1 MINSS
6 RVIQLDSVPGQATTV
21 VCTFLLAAETGGMR
35 PNRHGQP
42 GLMMMQTYSSDPPGS
57 MLVLPNEEATRRLAA
72 DVANMLEPGDFI
84 ALSGDLG
91 AGKTTFVRA
100 MITHLA
106 SDAAIEVPSPTFTLV
121 QHYDLPRFRVV
132 HADLYRVAGADE
144 LAELGLDETA
154 DCVVMMEWPDRAGGA
169 LPQDRI
175 DIAFALAPQ
184 GGIEHRIVHM
194 DGRGAATARVDR
206 LGAMLEFLDKAGFG
220 AAARAR
226 IAGDAS
232 TRSYERLINGGNRFI
247 LMNSPRRPDG
257 PPIKHGLPY
266 SAIAH
271 LAEDVKPF
279 VAVAKALRERGFS
292 APKVFRA
299 DHDAGFA
306 VVEDLGAELVVAGD
320 PPLPIAERYERAV
333 DVLVELHR
341 HDLPDV
347 LPVTPH
353 VDYRIPPYDLDAFLI
368 EVELLIDWYL
378 PLRGAPATVEAR
390 AEFLSLWREAL
401 RPALDARKTWVLRDF
416 HSPNLLWLA
425 DRSGIA
431 QIGLLD
437 FQDAVMGPEAFD
449 VASLLQDAR
458 VDVAEELEMALFTR
472 YVRARRAHDRNYDA
486 DAFGRL
492 YATLAAQR
500 ATKILGIFARLDRR
514 DGKPQ
519 YLRHL
524 PRIHTYVHRA
534 LRHPAL
540 AALRAWYDAHVPPP

>member
-1 MINSS
+1 M
-6 RVIQLDSVPGQATTV
+6 V
-21 VCTFLLAAETGGMR
+21 
-35 PNRHGQP
+35 
-42 GLMMMQTYSSDPPGS
+42 MQTYPSDPPGS
-57 MLVLPNEEATRRLAA
+57 TLVLANEEATRRLAA

-100 MITHLA
+100 VITHLA
-106 SDAAIEVPSPTFTLV
+106 NDAAIEVLSPTFTLV

-132 HADLYRVAGADE
+132 HADLYRVAGPEE
-144 LAELGLDETA
+144 LTELGLDEVA
-154 DCVVMMEWPDRAGGA
+154 DSVVMMEWPDRAGGA

-175 DIAFALAPQ
+175 DIAFTLAPND
-184 GGIEHRIVHM
+184 GMEYRIVHM

-206 LGAMLEFLDKAGFG
+206 LGAMLGFLDKAGFS

-232 TRSYERLINGGNRFI
+232 TRSYERLVNGGSRFI

-257 PPIKHGLPY
+257 PPIKRGLPY

-279 VAVAKALRERGFS
+279 VAVANALRERGFS
-292 APKVFRA
+292 APKNFRA
-299 DHDAGFA
+299 DHDA
-306 VVEDLGAELVVAGD
+306 VVEDLGTELVVAGN

-333 DVLVELHR
+333 DVLIELHR

-347 LPVTPH
+347 LPVTPQA
-353 VDYRIPPYDLDAFLI
+353 DYRIPSYDLDAFLI

-378 PLRGAPATVEAR
+378 PLRGAPATIETR
-390 AEFLSLWREAL
+390 AEFLSLWRDAL
-401 RPALDARKTWVLRDF
+401 HPALDARKTWVLRDF

-437 FQDAVMGPEAFD
+437 FQDTVMGPEAFD

-458 VDVAEELEMALFTR
+458 VDVAEELEIALFTR
-472 YVRARRAHDRNYDA
+472 YVQARRAHDRDFDA

-524 PRIHTYVHRA
+524 PRIYGYACRA

-540 AALRAWYDAHVPPP
+540 AALREWYQTHVPPP

>member
-1 MINSS
+1 
-6 RVIQLDSVPGQATTV
+6 
-21 VCTFLLAAETGGMR
+21 
-35 PNRHGQP
+35 
-42 GLMMMQTYSSDPPGS
+42 MMMQTYSSDPPGS
-57 MLVLPNEEATRRLAA
+57 TLVLANEDATRRFAA
-72 DVANMLEPGDFI
+72 DLANMLEPGDFI

-100 MITHLA
+100 MIAHLA
-106 SDAAIEVPSPTFTLV
+106 NDAAIEVPSPTFTLV

-154 DCVVMMEWPDRAGGA
+154 DSVVMMEWPDRAGRA
-169 LPQDRI
+169 LPEDRI
-175 DIAFALAPQ
+175 DIAFTLAPHD
-184 GGIEHRIVHM
+184 GMEHRIVHM
-194 DGRGAATARVDR
+194 DGRGATTARVDR
-206 LGAMLEFLDKAGFG
+206 LGAMLGFLDKAGLG
-220 AAARAR
+220 TAARAR

-232 TRSYERLINGGNRFI
+232 TRSYERLVNGGRRFI
-247 LMNSPRRPDG
+247 LMNSPRKADG
-257 PPIKHGLPY
+257 PPLRRGLTY

-279 VAVAKALRERGFS
+279 VAVANALRQRGFS
-292 APKVFRA
+292 APAIFLA
-299 DHDAGFA
+299 DHEAGFA
-306 VVEDLGAELVVAGD
+306 VVEDLGTELIVGGD
-320 PPLPIAERYERAV
+320 PPMPIPERYERAV
-333 DVLVELHR
+333 EVLIELHR

-347 LPVTPH
+347 LPVTPQ
-353 VDYRIPPYDLDAFLI
+353 VEYRIPSYDLDAFLI

-378 PLRGAPATVEAR
+378 PLRGAPATAAAR
-390 AEFLSLWREAL
+390 TEFLSLWHDAL

-431 QIGLLD
+431 QVGLLD
-437 FQDAVMGPEAFD
+437 FQDTVMGPAAFD

-458 VDVAEELEMALFTR
+458 VDVTEELEIALFTR
-472 YVRARRAHDRNYDA
+472 YVQARRAHNPDFDA
-486 DAFGRL
+486 NAFGRL

-514 DGKPQ
+514 DSKPQ

-524 PRIHTYVHRA
+524 PRIYAYARRA
-534 LRHPAL
+534 LSHPAL
-540 AALRAWYDAHVPPP
+540 AALRGWYRTHAPPP

>member
-1 MINSS
+1 
-6 RVIQLDSVPGQATTV
+6 
-21 VCTFLLAAETGGMR
+21 
-35 PNRHGQP
+35 
-42 GLMMMQTYSSDPPGS
+42 MMMQSYACDPAGS
-57 MLVLPNEEATRRLAA
+57 TLVLSNEEATRRFAA

-100 MITHLA
+100 MIAHLA
-106 SDAAIEVPSPTFTLV
+106 NDAAIEVPSPTFTLV
-121 QHYDLPRFRVV
+121 QSYDLPRFRVV

-154 DCVVMMEWPDRAGGA
+154 DAVVMMEWPDRAGGA

-175 DIAFALAPQ
+175 DIAFALAPHD
-184 GGIEHRIVHM
+184 GIEHRIVHM

-206 LGAMLEFLDKAGFG
+206 LGAMLGFLDKAGLG
-220 AAARAR
+220 TAVRTR

-232 TRSYERLINGGNRFI
+232 TRSYERLVNGGSRFI
-247 LMNSPRRPDG
+247 LMNAPRKADG
-257 PPIKHGLPY
+257 PPIKRGLPY

-271 LAEDVKPF
+271 LAEDMRPF
-279 VAVAKALRERGFS
+279 VAVANGLRERGFS
-292 APKVFRA
+292 APKIFFA
-299 DHDAGFA
+299 DHDAGF
-306 VVEDLGAELVVAGD
+306 VVLEDLGAELIVAGD
-320 PPLPIAERYERAV
+320 PPRPIPERYERAV
-333 DVLVELHR
+333 DVLIELHR

-347 LPVTPH
+347 LPVAPH
-353 VDYRIPPYDLDAFLI
+353 VEHRIPPYDLDAFLI
-368 EVELLIDWYL
+368 EVELLLDWYL
-378 PLRGAPATVEAR
+378 ALRGAPASAEAR
-390 AEFLSLWREAL
+390 ARFLSLWQEAL
-401 RPALDARKTWVLRDF
+401 RPALDAPKTWVLRDF

-425 DRSGIA
+425 DRPGVA
-431 QIGLLD
+431 QVGLLD
-437 FQDAVMGPEAFD
+437 FQDAVMGPAAFD

-458 VDVAEELEMALFTR
+458 VDVAEKLETALFVR
-472 YVRARRAHDRNYDA
+472 YVEGRLAHDRNFDA

-524 PRIHTYVHRA
+524 PRIYGYAHRA

-540 AALRAWYDAHVPPP
+540 AALGDWYDAHVPPP